1 MRKEY
6 NDRLVGWIQ
15 RRAANRFS
23 GDIALVAAYG
33 SHFNGTSNP
42 WSDVDCYFIPKGPR
56 GEEFGADFIL
66 AGVGYDLFPIS
77 WERAQ
82 GIARLQEPL
91 TPLIGDVTLLYADSP
106 QDLERFH
113 ALQGEL
119 SRCLA
124 DEKLCHTRSLERFQK
139 AVEAY
144 SRLGLGNLAVR
155 RAYAGRLL
163 MLAAESVALENGAYF
178 HFGLK
183 RQFEELQELQ
193 KKPPNFLEAY
203 LAVIRSETAP
213 QMEAAC
219 KSLLRSLGAWLG
231 ADWQPV
237 PVPPAPPSG
246 KKNKKLGELA
256 PWYEELCST
265 FQKLRVCRDDG
276 NWILAF
282 LTGACLQEELESLT
296 AEYELPF
303 FSVLDAYCCDDLGPL
318 VRAADAVERDLAGRI
333 EVCGGHIKRFAT
345 FEEFES
351 ACL

>member
-15 RRAANRFS
+15 QRAANRFS
-23 GDIALVAAYG
+23 GEIALVVAYG
-33 SHFNGTSNP
+33 SHFNGTANP

-82 GIARLQEPL
+82 GIAQLQESL
-91 TPLIGDVTLLYADSP
+91 VPLIGDATLLYADTP

-119 SRCLA
+119 SRCLV
-124 DEKLCHTRSLERFQK
+124 DEKLCRVRSRERFQK

-144 SRLGLGNLAVR
+144 SRLNQGNLAAG
-155 RAYAGRLL
+155 RAYAGWLL
-163 MLAAESVALENGAYF
+163 MLAAEAVALENGAYF

-183 RQFEELQELQ
+183 RQFEELQELP
-193 KKPPNFLEAY
+193 KKPSDFLKAY
-203 LAVIRSETAP
+203 LAVIRSETAA

-219 KSLLRSLGAWLG
+219 KSLLEALGAWLG
-231 ADWQPV
+231 VDWQPV
-237 PVPPAPPSG
+237 PVSPVPPSG
-246 KKNKKLGELA
+246 KKNKNLGELA

-265 FQKLRVCRDDG
+265 FQKLRVCRERG

-282 LTGACLQEELESLT
+282 LTGACLQGELESLT
-296 AEYELPF
+296 AEYELPSF
-303 FSVLDAYCCDDLGPL
+303 PVLDAYCCHDLEPL
-318 VRAADAVERDLAGRI
+318 VKAADAVERDLVERI
-333 EVCGGHIKRFAT
+333 EACGGHIKRFAT